1 MSKIKIL
8 VACHK
13 PGKVYQ
19 DDIYTPIHVGRAVS
33 GYKEEMAGMIGDDT
47 GDNISEKNPRYC
59 ELTAQYWAWK
69 NLHDVDYIGFC
80 HYRRYFNLE
89 STECQLT
96 DMLKHK
102 DVIALKIVFPF
113 PMYWEIMR
121 YISMEHLVIM
131 MMVVKKK
138 YPDYE
143 QTMIDYLRGNVLYAK
158 NMFICK
164 KELFDQYA
172 EWLFD
177 ILSEC
182 EKHMKPVPYSRLE
195 RSLAYM
201 GEYLMPVYMMYHHKK
216 MAFVDYC
223 GNHEFVRHS
232 WRWRA
237 YIIRRHCWCHVI
249 HRAYMVIFRRNR
261 SLESYYQ
268 EAVLVGFKQDQ
279 IEI

>member
-1 MSKIKIL
+1 
-8 VACHK
+8 
-13 PGKVYQ
+13 
-19 DDIYTPIHVGRAVS
+19 
-33 GYKEEMAGMIGDDT
+33 
-47 GDNISEKNPRYC
+47 
-59 ELTAQYWAWK
+59 
-69 NLHDVDYIGFC
+69 
-80 HYRRYFNLE
+80 
-89 STECQLT
+89 
-96 DMLKHK
+96 
-102 DVIALKIVFPF
+102 
-113 PMYWEIMR
+113 
-121 YISMEHLVIM
+121 MEHLVIM

-138 YPDYE
+138 YPEYE

-182 EKHMKPVPYSRLE
+182 EKHMKSVPYTRLE

-249 HRAYMVIFRRNR
+249 HRAYLMIFRRNR